1 MGTGASQIFVEQLR
15 EGLGILGVQIPSYLH
30 APLNA
35 NQASP
40 SGHVEWRDTGDIEN
54 GGWQSS
60 GDITVSTGAGQ
71 LAGIVTLPAGK
82 VWLVQAHLAA
92 SFTGITGLLGCQW
105 GFAPPIPPPFEDPFG
120 NRTNL
125 RPLSQAIDERGVE
138 ICSAIFDSTAG
149 AIVVRCQILNVTNV
163 AAILDWNSG
172 GSFAFIRSL

>member
-1 MGTGASQIFVEQLR
+1 MGTGADQIFVEQTRNALAI
-15 EGLGILGVQIPSYLH
+15 LGIQSPSYLH

-40 SGHVEWRDTGDIEN
+40 SGHVEWRDTGDVEN

-60 GDITVSTGAGQ
+60 GDIIVSTGAGQ

-92 SFTGITGLLGCQW
+92 SFSASTGLLGCQW
-105 GFAPPIPPPFEDPFG
+105 GITPSPLDEFG
-120 NRTNL
+120 QRTNL
-125 RPLSQAIDERGVE
+125 VPLSQAIDERGVE
-138 ICSAIFDSTAG
+138 ICSAIFDTSAG
-149 AIVVRCQILNVTNV
+149 AFDVRCQMLNVTNV
-163 AAILDWNSG
+163 SAILDWNSG